1 MFEKFKW
8 AFKGFEGISGLKIN
22 FAKTKPVPLNLPV
35 SDANAYAVFF
45 FQCKLGK
52 LPIKYLGLPLHWKKP
67 SKSDW
72 DILITKIHKRLS
84 S

>member
-1 MFEKFKW
+1 LGPLLPSGHQVLNLQYADDTLLFLKANCQMFEKLKW

-45 FQCKLGK
+45 F
-52 LPIKYLGLPLHWKKP
+52 
-67 SKSDW
+67 SV
-72 DILITKIHKRLS
+72 
-84 S
+84 